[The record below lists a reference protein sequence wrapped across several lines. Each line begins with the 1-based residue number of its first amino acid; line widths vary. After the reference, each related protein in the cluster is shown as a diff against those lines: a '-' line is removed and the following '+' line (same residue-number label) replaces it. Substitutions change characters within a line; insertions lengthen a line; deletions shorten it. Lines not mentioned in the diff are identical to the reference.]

1 MAYDRDWRVDKNV
14 RLRVYCRDKAP
25 GEAAWGGG
33 GVEEMCGEKM
43 LALPLCVQ
51 LRASQ

>member
-25 GEAAWGGG
+25 GEAG
-33 GVEEMCGEKM
+33 EMEG
-43 LALPLCVQ
+43 AV
-51 LRASQ
+51 